1 MIEAVDDMTTI
12 PTNLST
18 IAYFSMEIGL
28 DSSMPTYSGGLGVLA
43 GDVLQAAADL
53 KVHMAGVTLL
63 HRKGYFRQRLDRSGN
78 QHEVPAEW
86 EAQNHLKALPHR
98 ASIILEGRTV
108 QLGVWC
114 YEIRGISG
122 HSVPVYFLDTNL
134 PENSEHDRGLT
145 DYLYG
150 GDHHHRLLQEILLGM
165 GGVAI
170 LRAMGYQGIQ
180 TYHMNEGHC
189 AFATLALLRER
200 VNGSGIAGLT
210 RADVE
215 AVRRSCVFTTHTPV
229 PAGHDEFPIDM
240 VRHAL
245 GEENC
250 ALLAKTDASPNGTLN
265 MSRLALAM
273 SGYVNGVSKRHSE
286 VSRGMFPGESIA
298 AITNGIHAVTWA
310 SQSFSALF
318 DRHMPGWQHDNNY
331 LRNANEIP
339 LEEIRKAHAESKAQL
354 INRVEKMSGIRLGA
368 DVFTIGFARRAVA
381 YKRANL
387 LFSDLGRL
395 RQIVDKVG
403 PIQVIFAG
411 KAHPRDEWGKS
422 IIRKVFEAAEA
433 LKGTVSVVYLEDY
446 NMALGKLLTSGVDLW
461 LNNPQRPMEASG
473 TSGMKAAL
481 NGVPTL
487 SVLDGW
493 WVEGHVENITGWS
506 IDGNGDAEEAASM
519 YDKLQDT
526 ILPTFYH
533 DPEGYAQIRRSAIVL
548 NGSYFNSHRMLL
560 QYMGNAYNNAAA
572 PALV

>member
-1 MIEAVDDMTTI
+1 
-12 PTNLST
+12 
-18 IAYFSMEIGL
+18 
-28 DSSMPTYSGGLGVLA
+28 
-43 GDVLQAAADL
+43 
-53 KVHMAGVTLL
+53 
-63 HRKGYFRQRLDRSGN
+63 
-78 QHEVPAEW
+78 
-86 EAQNHLKALPHR
+86 
-98 ASIILEGRTV
+98 
-108 QLGVWC
+108 
-114 YEIRGISG
+114 
-122 HSVPVYFLDTNL
+122 VPVYFLDTNL
-134 PENSEHDRGLT
+134 LENSQQDRGLT

-150 GDHHHRLLQEILLGM
+150 GDNHHRLLQEVLLGM
-165 GGVAI
+165 GGVAM
-170 LRAMGYQGIQ
+170 LRAMSYQGVQI
-180 TYHMNEGHC
+180 YHMNEGHC

-200 VNGSGIAGLT
+200 INGSGPTGLT

-215 AVRRSCVFTTHTPV
+215 AVRRMCVFTTHTPV

-240 VRHAL
+240 VRYAL

-250 ALLAKTDASPNGTLN
+250 TLLAKTEGCPNGTLN
-265 MSRLALAM
+265 MSHLALAM
-273 SGYVNGVSKRHSE
+273 SRYVNGVSKRHSE
-286 VSRGMFPGESIA
+286 VSRGMFPGEPIA
-298 AITNGIHAVTWA
+298 AITNGVHAVTWA

-318 DRHMPGWQHDNNY
+318 DKHMPGWQHDNNY

-339 LEEIRKAHAESKAQL
+339 LGEIRKAHAESKAQL
-354 INRVEKMSGIRLGA
+354 IDKVEKMSGIRLDA

-381 YKRANL
+381 YKRADL

-395 RQIVDKVG
+395 RRIANKVG

-433 LKGTVSVVYLEDY
+433 LKGTIPVVYLEDY

-506 IDGNGDAEEAASM
+506 IDGTGDAEESASM
-519 YDKLQDT
+519 YKKLEKS
-526 ILPTFYH
+526 ILPMFYR
-533 DPEGYAQIRRSAIVL
+533 DPAAYAQIMRSAIVL

-560 QYMGNAYNNAAA
+560 QYMGNAYNNTAA